1 MKLHTHLAL
10 VVVVSGFAA
19 PAMAWDPFV
28 TPNANVETG
37 NERMS
42 AGDAAGALAAYD
54 LAARQHPE
62 EPRVALDRGLA
73 LLASG
78 DLPAAREAFVSAAD
92 PDADD
97 EIRAAAYYDLGLAFY
112 QEGDASAAEED
123 HEGSQGFFREAAD
136 AFRRSLRVT
145 PGNRDA
151 AWNLELALRRIR
163 EQEEAQEQQEEQE
176 RQEQEEQEQQEGD
189 EQDDQQGDQQ
199 EGDEQDDQQE
209 GDEQGDQQE
218 GDDQGDQQGDEQ
230 DDPQG
235 DEGEGDEQEQDQGG
249 DEEGDE
255 QSEGQE
261 GEDPQE
267 QSGEQ
272 EGDDDGDNQGGD
284 DQADQHPD
292 QGEQQ
297 EGGENLPSHVERVLD
312 ALQDNEQN
320 LERARARARA
330 AREGRRVL
338 RDW

>member
-1 MKLHTHLAL
+1 MMKSHTLFGF
-10 VVVVSGFAA
+10 VVLLSAIAA
-19 PAMAWDPFV
+19 PAHAWDPFV
-28 TPNANVETG
+28 TPNSNVETG

-78 DLPAAREAFVSAAD
+78 DLPAAREAFVVAAD

-112 QEGDASAAEED
+112 QEGDTTAGEED
-123 HEGSQGFFREAAD
+123 HEASQGFFREAAD

-145 PGNRDA
+145 HGNRDA

-163 EQEEAQEQQEEQE
+163 EEEEAQEQQEEQE
-176 RQEQEEQEQQEGD
+176 RQEQEEQEEGD
-189 EQDDQQGDQQ
+189 EDGDPQDGEPGEEGEDGEPGEDGDPQDGDEEGDPQDGEDGDPQDDG
-199 EGDEQDDQQE
+199 
-209 GDEQGDQQE
+209 EQGE
-218 GDDQGDQQGDEQ
+218 
-230 DDPQG
+230 
-235 DEGEGDEQEQDQGG
+235 EGDEQEQDQQGG
-249 DEEGDE
+249 DEEGE
-255 QSEGQE
+255 QEEE

-267 QSGEQ
+267 QNGEE
-272 EGDDDGDNQGGD
+272 EGEGQDSEGGD
-284 DQADQHPD
+284 EEADQHPD
-292 QGEQQ
+292 QGEEQ
-297 EGGENLPSHVERVLD
+297 EGGQELPQHVERVLD

>member
-1 MKLHTHLAL
+1 MKLHTLLAF
-10 VVVVSGFAA
+10 VVLFSAFAA
-19 PAMAWDPFV
+19 PAHAWDPFL
-28 TPNANVETG
+28 TPNSNVETG

-73 LLASG
+73 LLESG
-78 DLPAAREAFVSAAD
+78 DLVGAREAFVTAAD

-112 QEGDASAAEED
+112 REGDSTAAEED
-123 HEGSQGFFREAAD
+123 HEASQGFFREAAD

-145 PGNRDA
+145 HGNRDA

-176 RQEQEEQEQQEGD
+176 RQEQEDQEQQEQD
-189 EQDDQQGDQQ
+189 EQ
-199 EGDEQDDQQE
+199 DQQE

-218 GDDQGDQQGDEQ
+218 GDEGDEQEGDEGDEQGDQQEGDEQ
-230 DDPQG
+230 GEEG
-235 DEGEGDEQEQDQGG
+235 DEGDEQEQDQQGG
-249 DEEGDE
+249 DDEGEEGD
-255 QSEGQE
+255 E

-267 QSGEQ
+267 QQNDGEQ
-272 EGDDDGDNQGGD
+272 EGEGEDSEGGD
-284 DQADQHPD
+284 DQPDQHED
-292 QGEQQ
+292 QGEETQ
-297 EGGENLPSHVERVLD
+297 EGGQDLPQHVERVLD